1 MSKKEDSNNQVTNDL
16 QILKTIL
23 VSEPVT
29 KLEGQIKALEDKV
42 DEYYK
47 SLDTKVEA
55 FRKDTEQK
63 HNNMEKDF
71 GNRMDGLESQIY
83 VKIEALQKELSAFSA
98 AEKNRIGVYLTQIG
112 NSLMNE

>member
-1 MSKKEDSNNQVTNDL
+1 MSKKEDNNQVTNDL

-23 VSEPVT
+23 VSEPVI
-29 KLEGQIKALEDKV
+29 KLEGQIKALEEKV

-47 SLDTKVEA
+47 SLDAKIETL
-55 FRKDTEQK
+55 RKDTEHK
-63 HNNMEKDF
+63 HNNMQKDF

-83 VKIEALQKELSAFSA
+83 VKIEALQKELSSFSA
-98 AEKNRIGVYLTQIG
+98 AEKNRIGAYLSQVG